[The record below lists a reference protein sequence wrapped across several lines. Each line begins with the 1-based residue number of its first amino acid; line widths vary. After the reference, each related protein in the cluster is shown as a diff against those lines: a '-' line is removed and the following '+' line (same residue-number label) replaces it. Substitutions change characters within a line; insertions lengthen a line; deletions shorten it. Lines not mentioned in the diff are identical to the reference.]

1 MQVNEKFAQLASDA
15 RIDTTIA
22 ALGANGIQANVVDTG
37 AEARELV
44 FLTLPHGAQVMNM
57 TSRTLDTIGVSKE
70 IVDSGHYE
78 SVRNMLNAMDPKNQ
92 ERHMRE
98 LGAAPDW
105 AVGSVHAVTENGT
118 VMIASATGSQL
129 PAYAY
134 GAGHVIWV
142 VGAQKLVKDDQEAL
156 QRIYEYSFPLE
167 DQRAREAYGKGS
179 AVNKILTIHKE
190 ANASRITLI
199 IVKEKL
205 GF

>member
-1 MQVNEKFAQLASDA
+1 MQVNEEFARLASDE
-15 RIDTTIA
+15 RIEKTIA
-22 ALGANGIQANVVDTG
+22 ALGANGIQASVVDTG
-37 AEARELV
+37 AEARELL
-44 FLTLPHGAQVMNM
+44 FLTLPHGAEVMNM
-57 TSRTLDTIGVSKE
+57 TSRTLDSIGVSKE
-70 IVDSGHYE
+70 ITDSGRYE
-78 SVRNMLNAMDPKNQ
+78 SVRNMLNTMDSQ
-92 ERHMRE
+92 TQGRRMRE

-105 AVGSVHAVTENGT
+105 AVGSVHAVTEDGT
-118 VMIASATGSQL
+118 VMVASATGSQL

-142 VGAQKLVKDDQEAL
+142 VGAQKLVRDDQEAR

-179 AVNKILTIHKE
+179 AVNKILTIHNE
-190 ANASRITLI
+190 ANPGRLTLI

>member
-1 MQVNEKFAQLASDA
+1 MQVNEEFGRLASDE
-15 RIDTTIA
+15 RIEKTIA
-22 ALGANGIQANVVDTG
+22 ALGANGIQASVVDTG

-44 FLTLPHGAQVMNM
+44 FLTLPHGAEVMNM
-57 TSRTLDTIGVSKE
+57 TSRTLDSIGVSKE
-70 IVDSGHYE
+70 ITDSGRYE
-78 SVRNMLNAMDPKNQ
+78 PVRNMLNSMDHQ
-92 ERHMRE
+92 TQGRRMRE

-105 AVGSVHAVTENGT
+105 AVGSVHAVTEGGT

-142 VGAQKLVKDDQEAL
+142 VGSQKLVRDDQAAL

-190 ANASRITLI
+190 ANPGRLTLI

>member
-1 MQVNEKFAQLASDA
+1 MQVNEKFAQLADDA

-44 FLTLPHGAQVMNM
+44 FLTLPHGAEVMNM
-57 TSRTLDTIGVSKE
+57 TSRTLDTIGVSTE

-78 SVRNMLNAMDPKNQ
+78 SVRNLLKAMDPKTQ
-92 ERHMRE
+92 ERRMRE

-105 AVGSVHAVTENGT
+105 AVGSVHAVTEGGT
-118 VMIASATGSQL
+118 IMIASATGSQL

-167 DQRAREAYGKGS
+167 DQRAHEAYGKGS

-190 ANASRITLI
+190 ANAGRITLI